1 MTIAESRRV
10 AVVGAGRLGRALAN
24 GWTAAGHAVHLGV
37 RDAAALGRP
46 LPGLDRA
53 IVVAEARVA
62 ARGAEVIVLAV
73 PAAALRAALIGAA
86 PRDGR
91 IVVDPTNHAPDAAQ
105 LPGRGETTVERL
117 ALEFPG
123 LRFVK
128 AFNTVS
134 AAALGRPH
142 VGGAAATVFLCG
154 EDAPAREVVAALAC
168 DLGLDAADVGPLGR
182 ACQLEAMG
190 QIGIAL
196 AIAAGPGHDV
206 AFRVLRGRD
215 RSRYATW
222 APWGVTV
229 AGDPSAFADL

>member
-1 MTIAESRRV
+1 
-10 AVVGAGRLGRALAN
+10 VV
-24 GWTAAGHAVHLGV
+24 
-37 RDAAALGRP
+37 
-46 LPGLDRA
+46 
-53 IVVAEARVA
+53 
-62 ARGAEVIVLAV
+62 VLAV
-73 PAAALRAALIGAA
+73 PASSLRDALLAAL
-86 PRDGR
+86 PRDGA
-91 IVVDPTNHAPDAAQ
+91 IVVDPTNHAHDAVHV
-105 LPGRGETTVERL
+105 PGRGETTVERL

-142 VGGAAATVFLCG
+142 VGGAAASVLLCG
-154 EDAPAREVVAALAC
+154 EDAPARALVAALAL
-168 DLGLDAADVGPLGR
+168 DLGLDVADVGPLGR

-196 AIAAGPGHDV
+196 AIGAGPGHDV

-215 RSRYATW
+215 RSRYAAW

-229 AGDPSAFADL
+229 GGEPGAIADL